1 MQNNIG
7 FYEIYEVLKKRVVII
22 LLSAFLGLFGAFILT
37 FFFIS
42 PKYSSSAE
50 LIVQTKTN
58 SSDDKRLQEDVSA
71 NVMMINTYKDMIGG
85 KMILSKVQ
93 SELQKKYHETMSIT
107 QLKKAITID
116 QSQNSQMFA
125 IKVVTNN
132 PDKSANVAN
141 TIAKVFQQSAAEV
154 LDVNKV
160 NITSEADPATTPIS
174 PNKKINLVMG
184 LFLGFIL
191 GIILAFIMSVFDKTV
206 SNEQFILDEV
216 QLPVIGSICELSK
229 KELNEGKNST
239 LLDNIQE
246 KHTLQKNHSAKRV

>member
-42 PKYSSSAE
+42 PQYSSSAE

-58 SSDDKRLQEDVSA
+58 SLDDKRLQEDVSA

-93 SELQKKYHETMSIT
+93 SELQQNYHETMSIT

-125 IKVVTNN
+125 IKVVTTN

-154 LDVNKV
+154 LDVNKTV
-160 NITSEADPATTPIS
+160 LSLVILYALGLVAYLFFTV
-174 PNKKINLVMG
+174 KKSDLTEMIALIKQG
-184 LFLGFIL
+184 G
-191 GIILAFIMSVFDKTV
+191 MSK
-206 SNEQFILDEV
+206 
-216 QLPVIGSICELSK
+216 
-229 KELNEGKNST
+229 
-239 LLDNIQE
+239 
-246 KHTLQKNHSAKRV
+246 